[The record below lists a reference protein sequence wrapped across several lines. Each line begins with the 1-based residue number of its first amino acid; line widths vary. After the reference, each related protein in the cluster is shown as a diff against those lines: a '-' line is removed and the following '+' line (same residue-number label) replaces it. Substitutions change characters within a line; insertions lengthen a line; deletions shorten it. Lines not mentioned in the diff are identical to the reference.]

1 MSTSTSNIYVWVWL
15 PEETSPVPAGVLLNN
30 RGRFDFRYGN
40 LYLERPN
47 AVSLSPTLPLP
58 QEPTAYPP
66 TADMALPSAIRDA
79 APDAWGRRVIL
90 ARLTGK
96 RGRDAETA
104 DLPENVYLMESAS
117 DRIGAL
123 DFQAT
128 PSEYV
133 PRGDGSLDIGK
144 LHEIASR
151 ISAGEAVSAEL
162 YDAMLS
168 GTGIGGAR
176 PKALV
181 SLNGIPSMVK
191 FSLSTDVYPTVHAE
205 ALASKLAE
213 RLGIRTPKASSM
225 RLGDK
230 FALVTE
236 RFDRSGG
243 ARRMMVSGLTLS
255 GLGEMASRY
264 GTYPLLLERLNQHT
278 VDPAGT
284 AREIFE
290 RIAFNMAIS
299 NNDDHLRNHA
309 AFWDGK
315 RLELTPAYDL
325 SPSARRPDAEM
336 TLTLAYGEE
345 GQKLANLNQ
354 LISASNIYGLS
365 RKDAAEIV
373 DRIRE
378 VIEAELDDAADEME
392 IGSADLAIIRTSFLH
407 ETSTRDM

>member
-1 MSTSTSNIYVWVWL
+1 
-15 PEETSPVPAGVLLNN
+15 
-30 RGRFDFRYGN
+30 
-40 LYLERPN
+40 
-47 AVSLSPTLPLP
+47 
-58 QEPTAYPP
+58 
-66 TADMALPSAIRDA
+66 
-79 APDAWGRRVIL
+79 
-90 ARLTGK
+90 
-96 RGRDAETA
+96 
-104 DLPENVYLMESAS
+104 
-117 DRIGAL
+117 
-123 DFQAT
+123 
-128 PSEYV
+128 
-133 PRGDGSLDIGK
+133 
-144 LHEIASR
+144 
-151 ISAGEAVSAEL
+151 
-162 YDAMLS
+162 
-168 GTGIGGAR
+168 
-176 PKALV
+176 
-181 SLNGIPSMVK
+181 
-191 FSLSTDVYPTVHAE
+191 
-205 ALASKLAE
+205 
-213 RLGIRTPKASSM
+213 
-225 RLGDK
+225 
-230 FALVTE
+230 
-236 RFDRSGG
+236 
-243 ARRMMVSGLTLS
+243 MMVSGLTLS